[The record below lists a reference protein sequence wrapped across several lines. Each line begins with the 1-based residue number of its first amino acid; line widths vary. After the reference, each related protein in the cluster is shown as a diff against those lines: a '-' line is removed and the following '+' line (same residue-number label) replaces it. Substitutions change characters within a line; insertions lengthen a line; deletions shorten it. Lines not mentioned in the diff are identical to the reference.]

1 MTAHVNTEM
10 TLLIEKWINEGVSA
24 ETQAAVLEQA
34 FQDVKERTPKGAIVS
49 EETDGD
55 AFDNMP
61 V

>member
-1 MTAHVNTEM
+1 
-10 TLLIEKWINEGVSA
+10 L
-24 ETQAAVLEQA
+24 
-34 FQDVKERTPKGAIVS
+34 QDVKERTPKGAIVS

>member
-1 MTAHVNTEM
+1 MTAHVYTDI
-10 TLLIEKWINEGVSA
+10 TLLMEKWIKEGVSA

-34 FQDVKERTPKGAIVS
+34 LQDVKDRTQKASGTSDERGA
-49 EETDGD
+49 D

>member
-1 MTAHVNTEM
+1 MTAHVYTDI
-10 TLLIEKWINEGVSA
+10 TLLMEKWINEGVSS

-34 FQDVKERTPKGAIVS
+34 LQDVKDRTPKASGTSDESGA
-49 EETDGD
+49 D

>member
-1 MTAHVNTEM
+1 MIAHVYTDI
-10 TLLIEKWINEGVSA
+10 TLLMEKWINEGVSA

-34 FQDVKERTPKGAIVS
+34 LKDVKERTQKAS
-49 EETDGD
+49 TAFEELGGD